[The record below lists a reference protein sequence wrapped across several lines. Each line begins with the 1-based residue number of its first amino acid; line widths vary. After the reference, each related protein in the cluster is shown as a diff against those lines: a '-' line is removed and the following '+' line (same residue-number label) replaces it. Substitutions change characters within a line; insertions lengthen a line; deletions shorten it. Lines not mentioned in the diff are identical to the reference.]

1 MSTRDTGVPMIDLF
15 LQGWSTMVD
24 VQRAMMGAGQGLST
38 ANAGGMPLVREVS
51 IGATEQRV
59 IPVLK
64 EELRIGK
71 RPVQSAKAYR
81 ISTHVVE
88 VPVEQPVNL
97 RAETV
102 AIERRPA
109 TGTTVRGGETFQ
121 NQTIEVHELYEEPV
135 VSKVVTN
142 AEEVVIYKTLSERTA
157 VVRDTVRETRVS
169 VEERTGPTRIEARAV
184 EEFEAE
190 LRAAAGDKPLK
201 LSVINDDA
209 QSKRHADRKDHT
221 DDENRR

>member
-15 LQGWSTMVD
+15 LQSWSTMVD
-24 VQRAMMGAGQGLST
+24 VQRAMVGAGQVLST
-38 ANAGGMPLVREVS
+38 ASAAGMQPIREVS
-51 IGATEQRV
+51 TGATEQRV

-109 TGTTVRGGETFQ
+109 TTTVRGGETFQ

-201 LSVINDDA
+201 LSVVKDDA